1 MVDHYTGAVML
12 VPQTGQT
19 AQHVIEGLLQ
29 HWLPIHGMPRK
40 LLTDR
45 GKGFIALINRKIYD
59 LLGITKLFTSRY
71 HPQTDGKAERM
82 VQEVKKQL
90 RTFNLQLDNELI
102 ASKTPEQLDKAIE
115 LVYHEILTRN
125 PSAEE
130 ADWAK
135 QIIAEAK
142 TPRDGIA
149 DLRWVM
155 LNSNEFRFLP

>member
-1 MVDHYTGAVML
+1 MMLNGRLTHEASRVGTLEPVAKYLTGDK
-12 VPQTGQT
+12 P
-19 AQHVIEGLLQ
+19 
-29 HWLPIHGMPRK
+29 
-40 LLTDR
+40 
-45 GKGFIALINRKIYD
+45 
-59 LLGITKLFTSRY
+59 
-71 HPQTDGKAERM
+71 
-82 VQEVKKQL
+82 
-90 RTFNLQLDNELI
+90 
-102 ASKTPEQLDKAIE
+102 QLDKAIE